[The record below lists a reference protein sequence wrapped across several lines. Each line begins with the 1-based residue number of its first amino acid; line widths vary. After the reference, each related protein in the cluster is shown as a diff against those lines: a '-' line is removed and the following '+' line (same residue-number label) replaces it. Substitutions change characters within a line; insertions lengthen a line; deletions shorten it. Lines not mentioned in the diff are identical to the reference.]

1 MNNLH
6 FYNLR
11 SRLGMINLPHRMDE
25 FNTGVEEGGDAI
37 LSEEFLAKFRDVKL
51 DSFTFPAPEDI
62 ERKKYFDAIV
72 EHSNKAMMLMEDT
85 LQDDEFQVVIGGDH
99 SVAFCSLAVLLRRLH
114 SHSIGYILIDSHPDI
129 NSIATSPTGNFHG
142 MWMRPFIDTFENEE
156 INQLIPHKLNPENIL
171 YIGNLDLDPEEAQVI
186 EQKKIKT
193 VSVEDL
199 RLGSVQTLEAIQKF
213 MDRCDHVHLD
223 IDIDGFDRS
232 IAPATGIPA
241 KEGLLKKDIVPVLE
255 MFAQKESRSL
265 DLVEVNPQKD
275 KAEKTVKLAQ
285 ELILKAFPQ

>member
-1 MNNLH
+1 MSALH

-11 SRLGMINLPHRMDE
+11 SRLGMMNLPHRMEE
-25 FNTGVEEGGDAI
+25 FNIGVEEGGDAI
-37 LSEEFLAKFRDVKL
+37 LTEEFLAKFGDPKL
-51 DSFTFPAPEDI
+51 DSFTFPSPEDI

-72 EHSNKAMMLMEDT
+72 EHSNKAMMLIEDT
-85 LQDDEFQVVIGGDH
+85 LQDDELQIVVGGDH

-114 SHSIGYILIDSHPDI
+114 SHTVGYIQVDSHPDI
-129 NSIATSPTGNFHG
+129 NTIGTSPTGNFHG
-142 MWMRPFIDTFENEE
+142 MWMRPFIGGFENEE
-156 INQLIPHKLNPENIL
+156 INQLIPHKLNPQNIL
-171 YIGNLDLDPEEAQVI
+171 YVGNLDLDPEEAEVI
-186 EQKKIKT
+186 EQNKIKT
-193 VSVEDL
+193 ISVTDL
-199 RLGSVQTLEAIQKF
+199 RSGSAETLATIQKF
-213 MDRCDHVHLD
+213 MDGCDHVHLD

-241 KEGLLKKDIVPVLE
+241 KEGLLKKDIMPVLE
-255 MFAQKESRSL
+255 IFAKKESRSL